1 MIMLDSKNAGPASG
15 GTFDAPAK
23 SDDFSQP
30 QPPSSED
37 EIQVE
42 NIPF

>member
-1 MIMLDSKNAGPASG
+1 MIMLDTKGVSGSPRSKTASAEG
-15 GTFDAPAK
+15 V
-23 SDDFSQP
+23 QP
-30 QPPSSED
+30 EPPSSED